1 MKKSFIKD
9 IREKDQIQD
18 TFLVSKKDA
27 GMSRTGKPYLNLRLM
42 DSTGEIEARVW
53 DDADALSKAFDKD
66 DIVLVK
72 GYAVAY
78 QGGIQLN
85 VNGAS
90 RVPDGTV
97 SVRDYLPSS
106 KREPEEMFGELE
118 GIISGMKNAHLKG
131 LLKAIFD
138 DPDVRTRF
146 MTAPAAKGMHHPYL
160 GGLIEHVLSICGLAD
175 RVAGHYGPSVDR
187 DLLITGAVLHDIGKI
202 YELSYRR
209 AFDYTDEG
217 RLVGHITIGVEL
229 VGDRIKRLKGFPKEL
244 AVLIK
249 HMLLS
254 HHGHLEYGSPKRPKT
269 IEAIVLYYLDDL
281 DAKVAAMKSLTGD
294 ERDAGPNW
302 TPYQRLFER
311 PMFRGKAPC
320 LEDERREDAAAVKET
335 LPLFGNEGKE

>member
-1 MKKSFIKD
+1 MKKAFIKN

-42 DSTGEIEARVW
+42 DSTGEMEARVW

-66 DIVLVK
+66 DIVFVK

-85 VNGAS
+85 INDAA
-90 RVPDGTV
+90 RVPDGDV

-106 KREPEEMFGELE
+106 KRAPEEMIAELE
-118 GIISGMKNAHLKG
+118 GIISGMKNPHLKG
-131 LLKAIFD
+131 LLKAIFGD
-138 DPDVRTRF
+138 SDVRTRF

-160 GGLIEHVLSICGLAD
+160 GGLIEHVLSMCGLAD
-175 RVAGHYGPSVDR
+175 RVAGHYGQAIDK
-187 DLLITGAVLHDIGKI
+187 DLLITGAILHDIGKI
-202 YELSYRR
+202 YELSYKR

-229 VGDRIKRLKGFPKEL
+229 VNDRIKGLKGFPKEL
-244 AVLIK
+244 GVLLK

-254 HHGHLEYGSPKRPKT
+254 HHGHLEFGSPKRPKT

-281 DAKVAAMKSLTGD
+281 DAKVAAMKSLCGD
-294 ERDAGPNW
+294 EKDAGSNW

-311 PMFRGKAPC
+311 PMFRGKVPIY
-320 LEDERREDAAAVKET
+320 EEEKKEEAGIKKES
-335 LPLFGNEGKE
+335 LPLFGKE